1 MEENLEVKE
10 ETQVEETPK
19 KESFFKQTFKFED
32 GTFNKKNLIITCAIL
47 VLALVITILT
57 GVTYQ
62 KFKKY
67 QAFFDT
73 SKVTYIDHIGNYS
86 PKLRGVGADTEVY
99 VIAGPDA
106 DVSAD
111 GIGDI
116 TNCPSVLIMGGTH
129 PNEPSGQLTATL
141 FLENITV
148 NSNTVIFIMTETNKS
163 AYTYSYP
170 QEASPMY
177 YSLTTRTG
185 ATRTFKFGTRAT
197 NNTDQWP
204 NPDIYV
210 TALGNKLSSSDT
222 RNLNRSYPGVINGT
236 YSERI
241 AYGVTEMIKK
251 HDIKVVIDL
260 HEASPEYVTINA
272 VVYHQEAGSIAG
284 GVMMMNDYGV
294 DIAINESPVNLH
306 GLTHR
311 EIGDAT
317 DALVFLAET
326 SNASQGKIRGAFKES
341 LITYTEKDKFYEKA
355 RELTEEGNKILYGYP
370 LEISERVARHSYTIL
385 EILYYYNRAVQQSSG
400 FSTVSDPERR
410 TFLKS
415 CGKLN
420 FDLPLLTKVPT
431 DEQDQYTD
439 YFGKEEQYKKTV
451 YDVLVDYGLGYFL
464 SDPE

>member
-1 MEENLEVKE
+1 MEEIKNEALESPQEEKQKE
-10 ETQVEETPK
+10 KVFSFEE
-19 KESFFKQTFKFED
+19 
-32 GTFNKKNLIITCAIL
+32 GTFTKKNIIITSIIL
-47 VLALVITILT
+47 VLGLVITIVT
-57 GVTYQ
+57 GITYQ

-67 QAFFDT
+67 QTWFDT
-73 SKVTYIDHIGNYS
+73 SNVTYIDHLGNYS
-86 PKLRGVGADTEVY
+86 PKLTGVAAGTEIY

-116 TNCPSVLIMGGTH
+116 RDHPSMLILGGTH

-141 FLENITV
+141 FLENIEVTG
-148 NSNTVIFIMTETNKS
+148 NTVLFIITETNKS

-177 YSLTTRTG
+177 YSLTTKTG
-185 ATRTFKFGTRAT
+185 NTRTFKFGTRAT

-241 AYGVTEMIKK
+241 AYGITEMVKK

-272 VVYHQEAGSIAG
+272 VVYHQEASSVAG
-284 GVMMMNDYGV
+284 TISNMSDYIPISLNV
-294 DIAINESPVNLH
+294 SPTNLH

-317 DALVFLAET
+317 NALVFLAET

-341 LITYTEKDKFYEKA
+341 LITYEETDKFYEKA
-355 RELTEEGNKILYGYP
+355 KELTESGNKILYGYP
-370 LEISERVARHSYTIL
+370 VEISERVARHTFTIL
-385 EILYYYNRAVQQSSG
+385 EIISAYNLNVRKNRNFFTSVTDEA
-400 FSTVSDPERR
+400 RR
-410 TFLKS
+410 QFLKD
-415 CGKLN
+415 CGQITVN
-420 FDLPLLTKVPT
+420 LPLLSQIPAG
-431 DEQDQYTD
+431 EQATYQD
-439 YFGKEEQYKKTV
+439 YDYGVFESECMRTV
-451 YDVLVDYGLGYFL
+451 YDVIKDYGLGYFL
-464 SDPE
+464 SDEQ

>member
-1 MEENLEVKE
+1 MEENKTLENESTNSTPQKE
-10 ETQVEETPK
+10 N
-19 KESFFKQTFKFED
+19 FFKKNFKFEE
-32 GTFNKKNLIITCAIL
+32 GSFSKKNLIITCVVL
-47 VLALVITILT
+47 VLSLVITILT
-57 GVTYQ
+57 GITYQ

-67 QAFFDT
+67 QTWFDT
-73 SKVTYIDHIGNYS
+73 SKVTYTAHLGDYS
-86 PKLRGVGADTEVY
+86 PKLTGVGADTEIY

-106 DVSAD
+106 PVTSE

-116 TNCPSVLIMGGTH
+116 TNCPSMLILGGTH

-141 FLENITV
+141 FLENV
-148 NSNTVIFIMTETNKS
+148 KVESNTVLFVITETNKS

-177 YSLTTRTG
+177 YNLQTKTG
-185 ATRTFKFGTRAT
+185 ANRTFKFGARAT

-241 AYGVTEMIKK
+241 AYGITQMVIK

-272 VVYHQEAGSIAG
+272 LVYHQEAASIAG
-284 GVMMMNDYGV
+284 GITTMKDFDVP
-294 DIAINESPVNLH
+294 ISINESPTNLH

-317 DALVFLAET
+317 NALVFLAET

-341 LITYTEKDKFYEKA
+341 LITYTEEDKFYEKA
-355 RELTEEGNKILYGYP
+355 KELTENGKQILYGYP
-370 LEISERVARHSYTIL
+370 IEISERVARHSFTIL
-385 EILYYYNRAVQQSSG
+385 ELILNYNRSVTRSSG
-400 FSTVSDPERR
+400 FSSVTDVNRR
-410 TFLKS
+410 QFLKD

-420 FDLPLLTKVPT
+420 ISLPLI
-431 DEQDQYTD
+431 DEIPAADQAQYDD
-439 YFGKEEQYKKTV
+439 YLDQEEQFKRQV
-451 YDVLVDYGLGYFL
+451 YDVLVDYKVGYFL